1 MVISAILESNS
12 ESMYIDLHAE
22 QSFTGSFLIFNDDI
36 DNNIIEGI
44 YQTLLK
50 EDTLKRTVDFFE
62 TIPKNKIIILDFK
75 NIDDIQINKP
85 DLFVS
90 LKEKTDL
97 LVFVNINKEI
107 IEKVGVSFFNSP
119 SNKIN
124 GNIYKQFF
132 LTENKCDNIEIID
145 TNDLFE
151 NHFLIKLIE
160 CKEEQKQDKK
170 KHHSS
175 SVYLPVF
182 LDLKKMMVNERPFFV
197 YVIYK
202 LAMKMKIKW
211 VIDDIEDAEIKKPIL
226 FCQNLNSSFIASI
239 LSSFLKLDLLSMD
252 HIGPINKV
260 YSNLKNRI
268 QEELNYIVISDLVC
282 LGTEVKICK
291 NVINYSGGKYI
302 GNASIVR
309 IETLNPEDDYSN
321 YEFIFKI
328 TKENNSQIGYLI
340 ETALMQ

>member
-1 MVISAILESNS
+1 MVISAIFNKTTESV
-12 ESMYIDLHAE
+12 YINLHAE

-36 DNNIIEGI
+36 ENNIIEGV
-44 YQTLLK
+44 YQSLLK
-50 EDTLKRTVDFFE
+50 EDTVKRINDFFDSE
-62 TIPKNKIIILDFK
+62 KKTKLLVLDF
-75 NIDDIQINKP
+75 NYIDDIQLNKP

-90 LKEKTDL
+90 LKEKTEL
-97 LVFVNINKEI
+97 LTFININKEI
-107 IEKVGVSFFNSP
+107 IDKVGVSFFNSP
-119 SNKIN
+119 SNITN
-124 GNIYKQFF
+124 GNIYEQFF
-132 LTENKCDNIEIID
+132 LTEKECNEIQILGTD
-145 TNDLFE
+145 ELFE
-151 NHFLIKLIE
+151 NVFLQKLIE
-160 CKEEQKQDKK
+160 CKETQDSGKK

-182 LDLKKMMVNERPFFV
+182 LDLKKMMINERPFFIYVV
-197 YVIYK
+197 YM
-202 LAMKMKIKW
+202 LAMKMRIKW
-211 VIDDIEDAEIKKPIL
+211 EIDDLDEQENNKPIL
-226 FCQNLNSSFIASI
+226 FCQNLNSSYIASI

-268 QEELNYIVISDLVC
+268 QEGLNYIVISDLVC

-309 IETLNPEDDYSN
+309 VETLHPEDDYSN
-321 YEFIFKI
+321 YEYIFKI
-328 TKENNSQIGYLI
+328 TKENNSEIGYVI